1 MPLRTDVGFSAISVC
16 DANGYRLCTPCV
28 MLLSALA
35 SLT

>member
-1 MPLRTDVGFSAISVC
+1 MPLRTDVGFLAISVC